1 MRVLLFSA
9 ILYLTGV
16 AALLFFKP
24 AYMFNED
31 GTWKEFG
38 LAKSEKLT
46 PFPVWLF
53 CIVWALISYS
63 AIRIFSPTA
72 WPESKNSELPSKKM
86 KPGYYALNKASAG
99 EEIPRYVFIGE
110 DAPE

>member
-9 ILYLTGV
+9 ILYLIGV

-53 CIVWALISYS
+53 CIVWALVSYS
-63 AIRIFSPTA
+63 VVRIFSPTA
-72 WPESKNSELPSKKM
+72 VSSEKVKTGKM
-86 KPGYYALNKASAG
+86 KPGYYALNRASAG